1 MLYSVA
7 ICNRC
12 LNCRGAAEQQAS
24 AVVLAQ
30 QTGRK
35 PTASVPQL
43 HVDITLPSV
52 DGGGR
57 MTHLSVRPLS
67 PHEHRLVL
75 QRRAVELFLG
85 DSETEEEVEGAAEQ
99 VANLFDGANATECD
113 MRAVDN
119 ECDALVSTAA
129 LQVSCTDMVQYLPQT
144 GTCTAVGVPCFT
156 DPLHR
161 ATHYS
166 TADESLAE
174 TVYVL
179 VSLPSVL
186 AAVVASHMLRGLR
199 AATPPHAALVRRA
212 SRAVI
217 LLTTP
222 LPCLST
228 RRADT
233 SPPVGESLSR
243 KRKLPPAILEPFG
256 CSVADPATSLLD
268 SDGARSASCTP
279 RKQKKC
285 MRFDITASMHYKR
298 WKAGR
303 CDDFSLPAALR
314 ELKQGGA
321 QEPLNLSSVIGAEA
335 NLPVAG
341 DTLKP
346 VIGVPLATE
355 FEEVFF
361 STDWSDTAT
370 RASPGPTASHCAE
383 RAQVK
388 SNPVAATC
396 LQLSKHAL
404 ECNGDDAPARDGS
417 APASNDSALP
427 LRRSFL
433 KKRSFGNFSGDNSD
447 CAAPAADE
455 QVSFAEVIQDQT
467 GSKRAKHVHFSP
479 DVCESKER
487 AGLYRRIRKT
497 VSVSGDAL
505 DSSTDDSVGST
516 PSGCSGATAVVSP
529 SPDKL
534 RQPCVDAA
542 GLVPPEPTLVEGGIC
557 LWEDFRWPSNSTGV
571 TTSTSATSRL
581 TRPTTSA
588 SYHPERAQSP
598 HYRAA
603 YNRAS
608 CTGLCTHSCA
618 VEDDA
623 ELESDTESD
632 ASVELNISSPPVSCS
647 MNAVDVDDFIP
658 PYCASDMPAEL
669 YGVEIAGG
677 PVTSSPPLPRASLSM
692 LSHAHTTRVPSIL
705 LQSGGIHSRS
715 QPAGDHGGKSDGTA
729 VEPCESLTDITRRLG
744 LVGSKEP
751 STQAKERTRNENLHP
766 SNSVASLNTAAAAD
780 GRKTERTAG
789 DDGAVAELF
798 EDLMSVA

>member
-1 MLYSVA
+1 VIQL
-7 ICNRC
+7 
-12 LNCRGAAEQQAS
+12 S
-24 AVVLAQ
+24 A
-30 QTGRK
+30 G
-35 PTASVPQL
+35 
-43 HVDITLPSV
+43 
-52 DGGGR
+52 
-57 MTHLSVRPLS
+57 PLS

-85 DSETEEEVEGAAEQ
+85 DSDTEEEVDGAAEEAAAL
-99 VANLFDGANATECD
+99 VDGADAMECD
-113 MRAVDN
+113 LSAVGN
-119 ECDALVSTAA
+119 ERDASVSTAA
-129 LQVSCTDMVQYLPQT
+129 LLGDTCTDMVLYRSQT
-144 GTCTAVGVPCFT
+144 GTCTAVSVPCAT
-156 DPLHR
+156 DRLHR
-161 ATHYS
+161 TTHCS
-166 TADESLAE
+166 TADESLARA
-174 TVYVL
+174 VYVL

-186 AAVVASHMLRGLR
+186 AAVVASHMLHDLR
-199 AATPPHAALVRRA
+199 AATPSHAALVCRV

-222 LPCLST
+222 LPYVSI

-243 KRKLPPAILEPFG
+243 KRKLLPALPEPFD

-268 SDGARSASCTP
+268 SDGARSSASSTP
-279 RKQKKC
+279 KKQKKC
-285 MRFDITASMHYKR
+285 VRFDITASMHYKR

-303 CDDFSLPAALR
+303 CDDFSLPAALQ
-314 ELKQGGA
+314 ELEQGGA
-321 QEPLNLSSVIGAEA
+321 QEPLNLISVIGAEA
-335 NLPVAG
+335 DLPVAG

-370 RASPGPTASHCAE
+370 RASQGPTACHCAE
-383 RAQVK
+383 PAQVK
-388 SNPVAATC
+388 PDPVVATC

-404 ECNGDDAPARDGS
+404 ECDGDDAPAVEDTRDGS

-427 LRRSFL
+427 HRSIL
-433 KKRSFGNFSGDNSD
+433 KKRSFGDLSGDNSD

-487 AGLYRRIRKT
+487 AGLYRRTRKT

-534 RQPCVDAA
+534 RQPRVDAA
-542 GLVPPEPTLVEGGIC
+542 GLVPPEPTLVVGGIC
-557 LWEDFRWPSNSTGV
+557 LWEDFRWPSNNTGV
-571 TTSTSATSRL
+571 TTSTPATSRL

-588 SYHPERAQSP
+588 SYHPERARSP

-647 MNAVDVDDFIP
+647 MNAVDEDDVIP

-669 YGVEIAGG
+669 TQYSVEIAGG
-677 PVTSSPPLPRASLSM
+677 PITSSPPLPRAALSM
-692 LSHAHTTRVPSIL
+692 LSHARTMHIPSVL
-705 LQSGGIHSRS
+705 LQSGGTFSRS
-715 QPAGDHGGKSDGTA
+715 QPAGDHGGKSGGTA
-729 VEPCESLTDITRRLG
+729 VEPCVSLTDITRGLE
-744 LVGSKEP
+744 LVGSKEL

-766 SNSVASLNTAAAAD
+766 SNSVASLSTAAATD
-780 GRKTERTAG
+780 SRKTERATG
-789 DDGAVAELF
+789 DDSAEVELF